1 MQTEERFENRH
12 IFASN
17 GGLFWNVLTIF
28 VLFGILVIAG
38 LFYLIYS
45 NPYIAFNPFPPP
57 KVSLYQVQATSTL
70 VFITDTVTVTST
82 KVIFPPTWTPT
93 FTLSP
98 TDTSTPRPLTPTLT
112 VTQPIFST
120 STATSTPAD
129 RPDMPFT
136 ILGSPEAVAS
146 TVTHPG
152 ADCNWMGVG
161 GQALDMQN
169 APIVGTTVELGGR
182 LGSSP
187 IFMLSLT
194 GTALQ
199 YGTAGYEFTLS
210 DHPIVSV
217 KTLWVQL
224 LDQAGLPLSNQVY
237 FNTYNDCQKNLV
249 LITFKQVR

>member
-1 MQTEERFENRH
+1 M
-12 IFASN
+12 IS
-17 GGLFWNVLTIF
+17 
-28 VLFGILVIAG
+28 
-38 LFYLIYS
+38 
-45 NPYIAFNPFPPP
+45 P
-57 KVSLYQVQATSTL
+57 
-70 VFITDTVTVTST
+70 TDTETVTST
-82 KVIFPPTWTPT
+82 VFIFPPTWTPT

-98 TDTSTPRPLTPTLT
+98 TDTSTPKPLTPTPT

-120 STATSTPAD
+120 TTGTSTPVNQQ
-129 RPDMPFT
+129 DMPFSV
-136 ILGSPEAVAS
+136 LGTPEAVAG

-152 ADCNWMGVG
+152 TDCKWMGVG

-169 APIVGTTVELGGR
+169 APIVGTTIELGGV

-187 IFMLSLT
+187 INLLSLT

-210 DHPIVSV
+210 DHPIASTN
-217 KTLWVQL
+217 TLWVQL